1 MWPKKYLSEH
11 HHLQHILQFK
21 PVNISKS
28 SIASKIKSISGT
40 FPTCSLCFTPI
51 TKRSIKISFCKIT
64 YTERVES
71 KTDSLAKL
79 FTSGKSLD
87 NVKSFFICLMVGKR
101 VWEIAVKS
109 GRLFKIFLQKHIS
122 GNEIDWNKFML
133 IWTSQFD
140 LSPRSQPFPK
150 QNDIKYLSNKMTD
163 LPHSSF
169 KRLEH
174 LVGGYVQ
181 YKTALLLSAI
191 HTMYAKIESR
201 TQSNC
206 QFVSF
211 GCLWLKINP
220 VLCSLTHLER
230 CK

>member
-122 GNEIDWNKFML
+122 GNEIDWNIIYVDLNKS
-133 IWTSQFD
+133 IW
-140 LSPRSQPFPK
+140 SQPPLPTFPK
-150 QNDIKYLSNKMTD
+150 TKRHKISIK
-163 LPHSSF
+163 
-169 KRLEH
+169 
-174 LVGGYVQ
+174 
-181 YKTALLLSAI
+181 
-191 HTMYAKIESR
+191 
-201 TQSNC
+201 
-206 QFVSF
+206 
-211 GCLWLKINP
+211 
-220 VLCSLTHLER
+220 
-230 CK
+230 